1 MKIFDCFMYFDE
13 DTVLDVR
20 LNYLDEYVDRFVI
33 IEAEY
38 NHKGEKRKPKFNI
51 ENFKKFKDK
60 INYLLVKQ
68 NAPEIQK
75 INDLDSNDVRGGKLI
90 MNALKRENFQRN
102 HITDGLTEASDE
114 DWIIISDLDEIPN
127 LKNNDLRNIKAPLV
141 FFKQLMMY
149 YKFNLVLE
157 NYPWIGSKAC
167 KKKNLKSPQWLRNI
181 KDRIY
186 SWWRFDTFFSNTKY
200 MNIKI
205 IDKGGWHFSY
215 LKSPKDIEKKLQSY
229 LHHTEYDLNPIG
241 VNNIKKMIDNKKT
254 IYNLK
259 VDSRFNK
266 FDDGNKLKK
275 IELSLL
281 PDYILENKNKFYNW
295 IEE

>member
-68 NAPEIQK
+68 NAPELQK
-75 INDLDSNDVRGGKLI
+75 INDLDSDDVRGGKLI

-186 SWWRFDTFFSNTKY
+186 SWWRFDTFFSNT
-200 MNIKI
+200 NVV
-205 IDKGGWHFSY
+205 F
-215 LKSPKDIEKKLQSY
+215 KKLNNFRLSVILLESPY
-229 LHHTEYDLNPIG
+229 LVLDLVIF
-241 VNNIKKMIDNKKT
+241 
-254 IYNLK
+254 L
-259 VDSRFNK
+259 
-266 FDDGNKLKK
+266 
-275 IELSLL
+275 
-281 PDYILENKNKFYNW
+281 
-295 IEE
+295 

>member
-215 LKSPKDIEKKLQSY
+215 LKSPKDREKKLQSY

>member
-75 INDLDSNDVRGGKLI
+75 INDLDSDDIRGGKLI

-200 MNIKI
+200 TNIKI

-241 VNNIKKMIDNKKT
+241 VNNIKKMINNKKT

-259 VDSRFNK
+259 VDSRSNK

>member
-1 MKIFDCFMYFDE
+1 MYFDE

-68 NAPEIQK
+68 NAPELQK
-75 INDLDSNDVRGGKLI
+75 INDLDSDDVRGGKLI

-200 MNIKI
+200 TNIKI

-241 VNNIKKMIDNKKT
+241 VNNIKKMINNKKT

-259 VDSRFNK
+259 VDSRSNK

>member
-1 MKIFDCFMYFDE
+1 MYFDE

-75 INDLDSNDVRGGKLI
+75 INDLDSDDIRGGKLI

-200 MNIKI
+200 TNIKI

-241 VNNIKKMIDNKKT
+241 VNNIKKMINNKKT

-259 VDSRFNK
+259 VDSRSNK